1 MELKDFVSYFK
12 LQNMPFTNRIGTEYL
27 YKSDSIVEIQNKLQ
41 LAVQDNSFAVLSGE
55 PGTGKSTVLRKFTS
69 ALNPEQFLEK

>member
-41 LAVQDNSFAVLSGE
+41 HRANQYGRIKNYPAYTIRTKAAFFHIARPNRSNGFY
-55 PGTGKSTVLRKFTS
+55 
-69 ALNPEQFLEK
+69 